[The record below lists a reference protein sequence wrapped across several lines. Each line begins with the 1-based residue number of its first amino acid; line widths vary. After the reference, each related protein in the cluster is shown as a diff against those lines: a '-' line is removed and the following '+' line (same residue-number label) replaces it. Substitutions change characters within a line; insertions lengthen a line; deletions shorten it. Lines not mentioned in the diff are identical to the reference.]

1 MVDYGTRWESLIKGI
16 DAEMFIAVNYEG
28 TDKVSL
34 RYLTGFTGEG
44 ALLVTIPGS
53 GPGSGAILL
62 TDSRYVE
69 QAERETAGTGVEVR
83 DLSTWTGSGLGE
95 AIGASGADRVAFAS
109 ARVTH
114 RWVEQVEALIDA
126 TLVSLPDP
134 LSAQRAE
141 KQPDELALLRRAAE
155 ITDQALDRLVPEI
168 RVGMTEIE
176 IALRLDVL
184 IREAGAESVAFE
196 SNVSAGPN
204 TALNHYNP
212 ALDSKPLRQG
222 DLLLFDIG
230 SCYRGYRSDM
240 TRTFCVGR
248 ADDRAR
254 ELYDLVLQANLAGI
268 AAVRA
273 GVDGVQVDKAARDVI
288 VAAGHGE
295 HFGHGLGHGIGME
308 IHEAPRLSQKSKDT
322 LTSGMVVTVEPGVYL
337 SGYGG
342 VRIEDDVVVT
352 NDGCEIITG
361 FPKGEL
367 LVVG

>member
-1 MVDYGTRWESLIKGI
+1 MVDYGRRWESLIQGI

-44 ALLVTIPGS
+44 ALLVAEP
-53 GPGSGAILL
+53 GAILL

-69 QAERETAGTGVEVR
+69 QAQRETAGTGVEVR
-83 DLSTWTGSGLGE
+83 ELASWLNSGLAE
-95 AIGASGADRVAFAS
+95 TIGAAGVARVAFAS

-114 RWVEQVEALIDA
+114 RWVEQVEAQIKA

-134 LSAQRAE
+134 LSALRVE
-141 KQPDELALLRRAAE
+141 KQPDELAFLRRAAE
-155 ITDQALDRLVPEI
+155 ITDRALDRLVPEI
-168 RVGMTEIE
+168 HVGMTEID
-176 IALRLDVL
+176 IALRLDLL

-196 SNVSAGPN
+196 CNVSAGEN

-212 ALDSKPLRQG
+212 ALDPRPLQRG

-240 TRTFCVGR
+240 TRTFCVEE

-254 ELYDLVLQANLAGI
+254 EIYDLVLQANLAGI
-268 AAVRA
+268 AAVRSGA
-273 GVDGVQVDKAARDVI
+273 SGIEVDKVARDVI
-288 VAAGHGE
+288 VGAGHGD

-322 LTSGMVVTVEPGVYL
+322 LAPGMVVTVEPGIYL
-337 SGYGG
+337 PGYGG

-361 FPKGEL
+361 FPKREL

>member
-1 MVDYGTRWESLIKGI
+1 MVDYGKRWESLIKGI
-16 DAEMFIAVNYEG
+16 DAPMFVAVNYEG
-28 TDKVSL
+28 SDKVSL

-44 ALLVTIPGS
+44 SLLLTAER
-53 GPGSGAILL
+53 GAVLL

-69 QAERETAGTGVEVR
+69 QAQRETAEAGVEVR
-83 DLSTWTGSGLGE
+83 ELVTWLNSGLVE
-95 AIGASGADRVAFAS
+95 EIASSGACCAAFAS

-114 RWVEQVEALIDA
+114 RWVEQLEAKLEA
-126 TLVSLPDP
+126 RLVSLPDP
-134 LSAQRAE
+134 LSAQRAV
-141 KQPDELALLRRAAE
+141 KLPDEVALLRRAAE
-155 ITDQALDRLVPEI
+155 ITDQALEQLLSEI

-176 IALRLDVL
+176 VALRLEIL

-196 SNVSAGPN
+196 SNVSCGPN

-212 ALDSKPLRQG
+212 ALHPQSLKRG

-230 SCYRGYRSDM
+230 ACYQGYRSDM
-240 TRTFCVGR
+240 TRTFCVGE
-248 ADDRAR
+248 ADKRAR
-254 ELYDLVLQANLAGI
+254 EIYDLVLQANLAGI
-268 AAVRA
+268 AAVREGA
-273 GVDGVQVDKAARDVI
+273 DGIQVDKAARDVI

-308 IHEAPRLSQKSKDT
+308 VHEAPRLSQKSKDT
-322 LTSGMVVTVEPGVYL
+322 LRAGMVVTVEPGVYL

-352 NDGCEIITG
+352 RDGCEIITG
-361 FPKGEL
+361 FAKEEL